1 MEAITK
7 LHVGDQAPVFSLPA
21 SNGKQVSL
29 KDFRNKNK
37 VVLYFYPKDDT
48 SGCTVEACGFKD
60 EIHSFILQNTVVIGI
75 SPDPIKSHEKFIMKY
90 DLPFLLLSDEDK
102 KICRAYGVWIK
113 KSMYGREYMG
123 VDRKTFIIRKTGTIM
138 KVFNKVKPDGH
149 YHEVLEFLKT
159 DH

>member
-1 MEAITK
+1 MEARMK
-7 LHVGDQAPVFSLPA
+7 LNVGDQAPDFSLPA
-21 SNGKQVSL
+21 SHGKQVSL

-48 SGCTVEACGFKD
+48 PGCTVEACGFKD
-60 EIHSFILQNTVVIGI
+60 EIHSFILQNAVVMGI

-102 KICRAYGVWIK
+102 KICQAYGVWIK

-123 VDRKTFIIRKTGTIM
+123 VARETFIIGNDGKII
-138 KVFNKVKPDGH
+138 KIFDKVKPDGH